1 MLDIHTCDTLHTAT
15 CAGEVEASTRERAK
29 RVVYG
34 IIYGLSAFGLSQ
46 QLAEQGVTVEG
57 ADALIK
63 SFLNRF
69 QGESHQNKAC
79 VACME

>member
-1 MLDIHTCDTLHTAT
+1 MPDHYCKLWL
-15 CAGEVEASTRERAK
+15 CAGEVDASTRERAK

-46 QLAEQGVTVEG
+46 QLSGQGVTVEG
-57 ADALIK
+57 AEALIN

-69 QGESHQNKAC
+69 QGEGNMHLYQH
-79 VACME
+79 V